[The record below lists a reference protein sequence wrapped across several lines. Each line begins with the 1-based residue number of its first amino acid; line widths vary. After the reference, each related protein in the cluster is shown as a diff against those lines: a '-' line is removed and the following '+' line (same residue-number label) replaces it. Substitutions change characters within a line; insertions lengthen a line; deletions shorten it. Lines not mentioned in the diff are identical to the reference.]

1 MICSSSIAGAAGR
14 QEQDEM
20 QDFLLPLTGVKGKRV
35 KFVAGIVLFVIA
47 VYLIGNRQN
56 MFVKTFSISA
66 NFNNVNGLMHG
77 NNVRYSGINIGTV
90 KAITMINDSTINVSM
105 VIEEKMVKHIK
116 KDAIATIGTDGLVG
130 NMIVNIIPGNGNSE
144 IVASGDV
151 IKSYTKIGTN
161 EMLNTLNVTNENAA
175 LLTAKLLNI
184 ADAMADSKGTF
195 GMLINDTVV
204 SYNLKQ
210 TVNQLRIM
218 SVEANKSMKSLNTI
232 INTINFNESV
242 AGTLLNDS
250 IEAQKVSVL
259 LTNLESS
266 TEQVKTV
273 INNLNE
279 TITDYKNGKGAV
291 NYLFKN
297 EDFVK
302 DLEQTIKNINEGTDN
317 FNQNMEALKHSFLTR
332 RYFKKLE
339 REQKKQKRDNK

>member
-1 MICSSSIAGAAGR
+1 MKKTYNQKLYLG
-14 QEQDEM
+14 
-20 QDFLLPLTGVKGKRV
+20 LLVIIGL
-35 KFVAGIVLFVIA
+35 ILFVVAI
-47 VYLIGNRQN
+47 YLIGNRQN
-56 MFVKTFSISA
+56 MFVKTFTISA

-90 KAITMINDSTINVSM
+90 KTISMINDSTINVTM
-105 VIEEKMVKHIK
+105 TIEEKMVKHIK

-130 NMIVNIIPGNGNSE
+130 NMIVNIIPGKGNSNM
-144 IVASGDV
+144 ISSGDV

-204 SYNLKQ
+204 SHNLKQ

-218 SVEANKSMKSLNTI
+218 SIEANKSMKSLNSI

-242 AGTLLNDS
+242 AGILLNDS
-250 IEAQKVSVL
+250 IEAQKVRVL
-259 LTNLESS
+259 LTNLEASS
-266 TEQVKTV
+266 EGIKMV
-273 INNLNE
+273 INNINE
-279 TITDYKNGKGAV
+279 TITDYKNGKGTV
-291 NYLFKN
+291 DYLFKD
-297 EDFVK
+297 EDFVRN
-302 DLEQTIKNINEGTDN
+302 LEQSIKNINEGTDK
-317 FNQNMEALKHSFLTR
+317 FNQNMEALKHNFLTK

-339 REQKKQKRDNK
+339 RQEKEKQTSN

>member
-1 MICSSSIAGAAGR
+1 MKKTYNQKLYLG
-14 QEQDEM
+14 
-20 QDFLLPLTGVKGKRV
+20 LLVIIGLIV
-35 KFVAGIVLFVIA
+35 FVVAI
-47 VYLIGNRQN
+47 YLIGNRQN
-56 MFVKTFSISA
+56 MFEKTFTISA

-90 KAITMINDSTINVSM
+90 KTISMINDSTINVTM
-105 VIEEKMVKHIK
+105 TIEEKMVEHIK

-130 NMIVNIIPGNGNSE
+130 NMIVNIIPGKGNSDM
-144 IVASGDV
+144 ISSGDV

-204 SYNLKQ
+204 SHNLKQ

-218 SVEANKSMKSLNTI
+218 SIEANKSMKSLNSI

-242 AGTLLNDS
+242 AGILLNDS
-250 IEAQKVSVL
+250 IEAQKVRVL
-259 LTNLESS
+259 LTNLEASS
-266 TEQVKTV
+266 EGIKMV
-273 INNLNE
+273 INNINE

-291 NYLFKN
+291 DYLFKD
-297 EDFVK
+297 EDFVRN
-302 DLEQTIKNINEGTDN
+302 LEQSIKNINEGTDK
-317 FNQNMEALKHSFLTR
+317 FNQNMEALKHNFLTK

-339 REQKKQKRDNK
+339 RQEKEKQTSN